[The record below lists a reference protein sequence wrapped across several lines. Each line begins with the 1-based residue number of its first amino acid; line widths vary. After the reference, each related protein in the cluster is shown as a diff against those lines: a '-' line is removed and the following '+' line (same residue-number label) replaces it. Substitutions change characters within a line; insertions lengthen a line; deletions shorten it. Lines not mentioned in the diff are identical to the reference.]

1 MQFDCND
8 KESRKFFATLQKVF
22 ISVNTPVNPNGDL
35 YINVFSTQEE
45 ANEDAELIWSYL
57 TKSERKRR
65 RVYAATASRNDVSE
79 DGINGDEVDWEQLMQ
94 WDSFVGS
101 FDSKSES
108 EL

>member
-1 MQFDCND
+1 MQFNYND
-8 KESRKFFATLQKVF
+8 KKSRKFFSTLQKVF
-22 ISVNTPVNPNGDL
+22 ISVNAPANPNDDL

-57 TKSERKRR
+57 TKSERKRH

-79 DGINGDEVDWEQLMQ
+79 DGINGDEVDWEQLMR
-94 WDSFVGS
+94 WDGFVGS
-101 FDSKSES
+101 FDSKSDG